1 MILKW
6 NCISSIGSIKII
18 DRIANIHIGDICI
31 GDIRIGDIRI
41 GDICIGDIWI
51 GCIRIIVGWISRIII
66 IAR

>member
-6 NCISSIGSIKII
+6 NRISSIGSIKII

-31 GDIRIGDIRI
+31 GDIRIGRI
-41 GDICIGDIWI
+41 HIGDIWI